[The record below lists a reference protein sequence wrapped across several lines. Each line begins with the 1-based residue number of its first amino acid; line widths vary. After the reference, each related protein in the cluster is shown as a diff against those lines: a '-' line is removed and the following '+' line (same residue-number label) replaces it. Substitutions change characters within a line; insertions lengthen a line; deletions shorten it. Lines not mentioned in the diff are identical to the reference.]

1 MILKPFLG
9 RLMTFFTIFSLI
21 IIFVTY
27 KTIVIIPQHS
37 GVVKE
42 RLGKFKGVLLPG
54 FHFMIPFFDR
64 VAYTHEMREQV
75 LDVPSQSCITKDNIQ
90 VEVDGIVYLKVIS
103 PDKAS
108 YGIGDYRLASVNLA
122 QTNMRSEIGKLTL
135 DETFSERESINENV
149 VREVDLASDPWG
161 IKVMRYEI
169 KNISPSDHVVD
180 TLEKQMEAERQKRAE
195 ITLAEAEKQS
205 TINLSNAY
213 REEKI
218 NLSQGEK
225 QKRMNEAQGKA
236 REIEILAEATAE
248 GLGQIS
254 AAIAKKGGQEAL
266 QMQISEHFI
275 EELGEILKTA
285 EVSVVPNN
293 LANLKGFFEGINQ
306 VGHSLSNKK
315 EV

>member
-1 MILKPFLG
+1 
-9 RLMTFFTIFSLI
+9 MTFFTILSLI
-21 IIFVTY
+21 TMFVIY
-27 KTIVIIPQHS
+27 KTIIIVPQHS

-54 FHFMIPFFDR
+54 FHFLIPFFDR
-64 VAYTHEMREQV
+64 IAYSHEMREQV

-195 ITLAEAEKQS
+195 ITLAEAGKQS

-218 NLSQGEK
+218 NISEGEK
-225 QKRMNEAQGKA
+225 KKRMNEAQGKA
-236 REIEILAEATAE
+236 REISILAEATAE
-248 GLGQIS
+248 GLGYIS

-266 QMQISEHFI
+266 QMQISEQFI
-275 EELGEILKTA
+275 DELGKILKTA
-285 EVSVVPNN
+285 EVSVVPSN
-293 LANLKGFFEGINQ
+293 LANLKGFFEGLNQ
-306 VGHSLSNKK
+306 VGNTISNKK